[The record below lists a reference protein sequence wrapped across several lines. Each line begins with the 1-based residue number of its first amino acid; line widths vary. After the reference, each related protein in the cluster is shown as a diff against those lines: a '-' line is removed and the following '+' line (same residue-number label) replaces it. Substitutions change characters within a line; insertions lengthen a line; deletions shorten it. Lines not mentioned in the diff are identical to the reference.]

1 MRVASLVH
9 RLRQSVRDL
18 WAAEDGNVAI
28 IFTIALIPIIGLAG
42 GAIDYGRASAVKTAM
57 QAALDATALAMS
69 KEASTL
75 SAGELNDKAAAYFA
89 AAFDRPEVQGIKIG
103 ATYSADDG
111 SSVAVTGTGSIGTQF
126 LGILGINEIPIG
138 SYAKTAWGSTRLRVA
153 LVLDNT
159 GSMASSS
166 KMTALKTASKKLLTQ
181 LQNATSK
188 PGDVYVSI
196 IPFSKDVNV
205 GSSNYTANWVGWRD
219 WEEVNGKCSNKNYT
233 TRSECAKNLK
243 NWLPNNHTNW
253 NGCVTD
259 RDKDYDI
266 KNTAPNPLD
275 ALLLPPL
282 PSTLF
287 PAEQYG
293 SCPAALM
300 PQSYDWTQLN
310 QKIDDMYPAGTTN
323 QPIGLAWGWMS
334 LTESAPL
341 NAPAKDPKFKYRDVI
356 ILFTDGMN
364 TQNRWT
370 SSQSS
375 IDARQQMICDNIKAA
390 KITIYTVLVMAG
402 NSTVLQNCAS
412 DATKYFALTSAE
424 QIITAFDAIGTNLA
438 QLRIAY

>member
-1 MRVASLVH
+1 MRVASLLH
-9 RLRQSVRDL
+9 RLHQHVRNL
-18 WAAEDGNVAI
+18 WGAENGNVAI
-28 IFTIALIPIIGLAG
+28 IFTIALIPIVGLAG
-42 GAIDYGRASAVKTAM
+42 GAIDYSRASSVKASM

-69 KEASTL
+69 KEATTL
-75 SAGELNDKAAAYFA
+75 SASAFSEKAAAYFT
-89 AAFDRPEVQGIKIG
+89 AAFNRPEAQSIKVT
-103 ATYSADDG
+103 ASYSADDG
-111 SSVAVTGTGSIGTQF
+111 SSVTVTGSGSIGTQF

-159 GSMASSS
+159 GSMSSS
-166 KMTALKTASKKLLTQ
+166 GKMTALKAASKKLLTQ
-181 LQNATSK
+181 LQNAASK

-205 GSSNYTANWVGWRD
+205 GSSKYTANWVGWRD
-219 WEEVNGKCSNKNYT
+219 WEEVNGKCSNKDYE
-233 TRSECAKNLK
+233 TRSECTKNLK
-243 NWLPNNHTNW
+243 NWLPGNHINW
-253 NGCVTD
+253 NGCVAD
-259 RDKDYDI
+259 RDQSYDI
-266 KNTAPNPLD
+266 KNTGPNPLD

-293 SCPAALM
+293 SCPTALM

-310 QKIDDMYPAGTTN
+310 QTIDDMYPAGTTN

-334 LTESAPL
+334 LTETAPL

-356 ILFTDGMN
+356 ILLTDGMN

-390 KITIYTVLVMAG
+390 KITIYTILVMAG

-412 DATKYFALTSAE
+412 DSTKYFALTSAE
-424 QIITAFDAIGTNLA
+424 QIITAFDTIGTNLA
-438 QLRIAY
+438 QLRLAK